1 MAATLSLAYFGSP
14 IWNNLALILGQ
25 LLLIFIPFWLIFS
38 ILMAILIVISIH
50 RKQMY
55 FPRLLR
61 PFFTIMEGTVKI
73 VCLLLGVDGKE
84 LMEFLIRIDNE
95 MNYSNFAKTPVEQ
108 RVIFFPQCLRA
119 RDCPARLTPDG
130 LKCVSC
136 GRCGLGRAVPALNEA
151 GYKTF
156 IIPGSTFIKRM
167 IKKYHPKAMI
177 GVGCMME
184 VKEGL
189 EMGRKISMTTIG
201 FVTKTDGCVETIMD
215 YEELMEVASLGLAH
229 PVVMKPVTD
238 GKLPGSKT

>member
-1 MAATLSLAYFGSP
+1 MAALISLAFFDNP
-14 IWNNLALILGQ
+14 VWNNLALILGE
-25 LLLIFIPFWLIFS
+25 LLLVFIAFWLIFS
-38 ILMAILIVISIH
+38 ILMGVLIVISIH
-50 RKQMY
+50 KKHMY

-61 PFFTIMEGTVKI
+61 PFFTIMEGTVRV
-73 VCLLLGVDGKE
+73 VCLILGVDGSQ
-84 LMEFLIRIDNE
+84 LMEFLIKIDNQ
-95 MNYSNFAKTPVEQ
+95 MNLKNFARIPVEQ
-108 RVIFFPQCLRA
+108 RAVFFPQCLRA

-136 GRCGLGRAVPALNEA
+136 GKCTLGRVVPALNEA

-167 IKKYHPKAMI
+167 IKKYKPKGMI

-201 FVTKTDGCVETIMD
+201 VVTQSDGCVETTMD
-215 YEELMEVASLGLAH
+215 FEQLMEVASLGLAE
-229 PVVMKPVTD
+229 PIRMKPD
-238 GKLPGSKT
+238 PRDK

>member
-1 MAATLSLAYFGSP
+1 MAALISLAFFDNP
-14 IWNNLALILGQ
+14 VWNNLALILGE
-25 LLLIFIPFWLIFS
+25 LLLVFIAFWLIFS
-38 ILMAILIVISIH
+38 ILMGVLIVVSIH
-50 RKQMY
+50 KKQMY

-61 PFFTIMEGTVKI
+61 PFFTIMEGTVKV
-73 VCLLLGVDGKE
+73 VCLILGVDGSQ
-84 LMEFLIRIDNE
+84 LMEFLIKIDNQ
-95 MNYSNFAKTPVEQ
+95 MNLKNFSRIPVEQ
-108 RVIFFPQCLRA
+108 RAVFFPQCLRA

-136 GRCGLGRAVPALNEA
+136 GKCTLGRVVPALNEA

-167 IKKYHPKAMI
+167 IKKYKPMGMI

-201 FVTKTDGCVETIMD
+201 VVTQSDGCVETTMD
-215 YEELMEVASLGLAH
+215 FEQLMEVASLGLSE
-229 PVVMKPVTD
+229 PIRMKPD
-238 GKLPGSKT
+238 PRDK